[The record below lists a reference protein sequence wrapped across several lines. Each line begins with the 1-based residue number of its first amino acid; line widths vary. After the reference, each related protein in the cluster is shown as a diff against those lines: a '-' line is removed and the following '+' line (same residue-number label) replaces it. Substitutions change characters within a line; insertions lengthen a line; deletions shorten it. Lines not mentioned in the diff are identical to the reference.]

1 MLREGG
7 QDLREYLITTAARL
21 IGERGAAGLAVRD
34 IARAA
39 QVADGVLYN
48 YFEDKEDLLAHALLA
63 HVGTVMHDMPPMPV
77 PGTRT
82 VADNVES
89 FIDVG
94 LGALGRVIPAFAGLV
109 AQPNVLTR
117 FHAMVG
123 GHGAFGTADQPG
135 AAGGPGEPGEAGESG
150 EVGEL
155 DEAGEVQAGPPGRE
169 EDGEPRGLPALL
181 TAYLRAEQRLGRVGA
196 AADVEAA
203 TMLVV
208 GAIHGQI
215 LPAVLLNP
223 SGELP
228 AAPPGLARR
237 LAATVLSGIAPR

>member
-21 IGERGAAGLAVRD
+21 IAERGAAGLAVRD

-39 QVADGVLYN
+39 KVADGVLYN
-48 YFEDKEDLLAHALLA
+48 YFEDKEDLLAHALIV
-63 HVGTVMHDMPPMPV
+63 HVGTVMHDMPPMPP
-77 PGTRT
+77 PGSGT
-82 VADNVES
+82 VAGNVES
-89 FIDVG
+89 FIDGG
-94 LGALGRVIPAFAGLV
+94 LATLARVIPAFAGLV

-117 FHAMVG
+117 FHAMAG
-123 GHGAFGTADQPG
+123 GHPAFGTAHR
-135 AAGGPGEPGEAGESG
+135 PGEPGEAGE
-150 EVGEL
+150 
-155 DEAGEVQAGPPGRE
+155 VQAGLPGQE

-196 AADVEAA
+196 APDVEAA
-203 TMLVV
+203 TKLIV

-237 LAATVLSGIAPR
+237 LAATVLAGIAPRQDAL

>member
-1 MLREGG
+1 VLREGG

-21 IGERGAAGLAVRD
+21 IAERGTAGLAVRD

-63 HVGTVMHDMPPMPV
+63 HVAAVMHGMPPMPV
-77 PGTRT
+77 PGTGT
-82 VADNVES
+82 VAGNLES
-89 FIDVG
+89 FIGSG
-94 LGALGRVIPAFAGLV
+94 LATLGRVIPAFAGLV
-109 AQPNVLTR
+109 SQPKVLTR

-123 GHGAFGTADQPG
+123 GHAAFGVADQPG
-135 AAGGPGEPGEAGESG
+135 AAGDPGGA
-150 EVGEL
+150 
-155 DEAGEVQAGPPGRE
+155 DEAQPGSPGRE
-169 EDGEPRGLPALL
+169 EDREPQGLPALL
-181 TAYLRAEQRLGRVGA
+181 TGYLRAEQRLGRVGA
-196 AADVEAA
+196 TADVEAA

-215 LPAVLLNP
+215 LPAVLVNP

-237 LAATVLSGIAPR
+237 LAATVLSGIAPG

>member
-21 IGERGAAGLAVRD
+21 IAERGAAGLAVRD

-39 QVADGVLYN
+39 KVADGVLYN
-48 YFEDKEDLLAHALLA
+48 YFEDKEDLLAHALIA
-63 HVGTVMHDMPPMPV
+63 HVGTVMHDMPPMPP
-77 PGTRT
+77 PGSGT
-82 VADNVES
+82 VAGNLES
-89 FIDVG
+89 FIGSG
-94 LGALGRVIPAFAGLV
+94 LATLARVLPAFAGLV
-109 AQPNVLTR
+109 TQPNVLTR

-123 GHGAFGTADQPG
+123 GHAAFGTAHR
-135 AAGGPGEPGEAGESG
+135 PGEAGEAG
-150 EVGEL
+150 
-155 DEAGEVQAGPPGRE
+155 EAGEVQAGLPGQE

-203 TMLVV
+203 TMLIV

-237 LAATVLSGIAPR
+237 LAATVLSGIAPRQDAL

>member
-21 IGERGAAGLAVRD
+21 IAERGAAGLAVRD

-39 QVADGVLYN
+39 KVADGVLYN

-63 HVGTVMHDMPPMPV
+63 HVGTVMHDMPPMPE
-77 PGTRT
+77 PGSGT
-82 VADNVES
+82 VAGNLES
-89 FIDVG
+89 FIDSG
-94 LGALGRVIPAFAGLV
+94 LATLARVIPAFAGLV
-109 AQPNVLTR
+109 TQPNVLTR
-117 FHAMVG
+117 FQAMVG
-123 GHGAFGTADQPG
+123 GHAAFGTARQP
-135 AAGGPGEPGEAGESG
+135 GESG
-150 EVGEL
+150 QGQARGEQ
-155 DEAGEVQAGPPGRE
+155 ASQVQPGPPRQQ
-169 EDGEPRGLPALL
+169 DDNDPHGLPALL
-181 TAYLRAEQRLGRVGA
+181 TAYLRAEQQLGRVDP

-203 TMLVV
+203 TMLVI

>member
-63 HVGTVMHDMPPMPV
+63 HVAAVMHDMPPMPV

-82 VADNVES
+82 VAGNVES
-89 FIDVG
+89 FIDSG
-94 LGALGRVIPAFAGLV
+94 LATLGRVIPAFAGLV

-117 FHAMVG
+117 FHAMAG
-123 GHGAFGTADQPG
+123 GHASSGTAHQPG
-135 AAGGPGEPGEAGESG
+135 AAAEPGEPGEPGEAGEG
-150 EVGEL
+150 GGA
-155 DEAGEVQAGPPGRE
+155 DQAQAGPPGQE

-181 TAYLRAEQRLGRVGA
+181 TAYLRAEQRLGRVSA

-237 LAATVLSGIAPR
+237 LAATMLSGIAPRQGV